1 MSAPKT
7 IGAAAVTAGVV
18 AYGAIAISHPGGIDL
33 VPPCPFRSLTG
44 LDCPLCGATRA
55 TLALVLRQDVAAA
68 LDLNALYVLALPVVA
83 FAIAARWWNG
93 RPPTWLTRR
102 WTPLAIA
109 AVAVAFTVVRNLPVA
124 PFRYLGT

>member
-1 MSAPKT
+1 MA
-7 IGAAAVTAGVV
+7 TAGVA

-55 TLALVLRQDVAAA
+55 TLALVVRQDLPAA
-68 LDLNALYVLALPVVA
+68 LDFNALYVLALPVVA
-83 FAIAARWWNG
+83 FALAARWWNG
-93 RPPTWLTRR
+93 RPPAWLTRR

-109 AVAVAFTVVRNLPVA
+109 ALALAFTVVRNLPIA